1 MSFWDSGGGGLVDG
15 WAKQMEAMQKKAT
28 EKLQKK
34 AAEAST
40 AWERLVS
47 QDAAENAGEDAG
59 AAGGAKTTSSKDS
72 PSRDPVLLVL
82 PEGPAVSTTPAMH
95 ALPSASSVLSPLTS
109 HASST
114 NQSRSQ
120 NSSSERDS
128 GSAGSPTVDLER
140 TESPPTNLQQQSPG
154 NECSIFDCVCCWRLI
169 TRLDTLN

>member
-40 AWERLVS
+40 AWGRLVS
-47 QDAAENAGEDAG
+47 PDAPEHAGEDTG
-59 AAGGAKTTSSKDS
+59 AAGGAKTQGSKEG
-72 PSRDPVLLVL
+72 PSRDPALLVL

-95 ALPSASSVLSPLTS
+95 ALPSASTVLSPFSS
-109 HASST
+109 HASFT

-128 GSAGSPTVDLER
+128 WSAGSPTVDVER
-140 TESPPTNLQQQSPG
+140 TESPPTNPVLQNSPG
-154 NECSIFDCVCCWRLI
+154 NEGSYDKR
-169 TRLDTLN
+169 